1 MVFLDISKAVD
12 RVWHKGPLWKL
23 EYLGIRHQLL
33 SWIHSYL
40 TDRKQRVVIDDQSP
54 DWLEIKAGVPQRS
67 VLGPLLFLIFI
78 NDITYNLYDH
88 LC

>member
-54 DWLEIKAGVPQRS
+54 DWLEIKVPQGLILAWSLALFDIYQRHHIQS
-67 VLGPLLFLIFI
+67 V
-78 NDITYNLYDH
+78 
-88 LC
+88 